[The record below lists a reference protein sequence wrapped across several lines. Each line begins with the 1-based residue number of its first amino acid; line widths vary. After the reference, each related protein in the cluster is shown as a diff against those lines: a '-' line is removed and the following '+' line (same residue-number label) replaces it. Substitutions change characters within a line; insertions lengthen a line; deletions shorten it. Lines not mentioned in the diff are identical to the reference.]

1 MLGIILHFL
10 KKKSYTPIHLESIS
24 RKAGGDS
31 RFFIAREKT
40 FPSFGQR
47 SNVAGRILLNS

>member
-1 MLGIILHFL
+1 MLGILHFL

-31 RFFIAREKT
+31 RFFIKGENIPFIRTT
-40 FPSFGQR
+40 F
-47 SNVAGRILLNS
+47 